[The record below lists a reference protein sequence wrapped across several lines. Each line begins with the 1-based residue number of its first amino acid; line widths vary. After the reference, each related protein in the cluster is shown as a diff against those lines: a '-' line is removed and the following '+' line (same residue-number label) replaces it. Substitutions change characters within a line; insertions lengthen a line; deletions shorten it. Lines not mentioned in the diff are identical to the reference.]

1 MDYITLSVAFI
12 SGILGVAY
20 PILLQVVTNLSEKYQ
35 SENILIVFK
44 QEKIQ
49 SIFQYTLYGSISL
62 LVLFIII
69 SRCCVHLEILAF
81 VILYALLIATLTLII
96 FFLILVKKVLLF
108 FNPIELVG
116 FLIKKHDDFTQ
127 ADNNYFASITDI
139 TISSIKKENQPI
151 LMTLTDFLNLDFR
164 KSIVIDNMHQT
175 VDISSAHLNL
185 IRKCSQT
192 YLQDQSPN
200 NYYLKNQMV
209 SFGFVLDNNVEY
221 ALSNETKSCLWAT
234 LTDYCIAK
242 NDDFLMAYWKKAH
255 SYFTSGIPA
264 IYLDYDFS
272 TEIPKNK
279 AVHDQRNKIRHDFM
293 HFNYLAGA
301 LMLHTGNY
309 DALKRIFRYTQ
320 TLPESYELLP
330 DTIGS
335 IYKSFI
341 EFEDPFDEQYVFI
354 ESSFPFPKLDGLKSH
369 LLIKYAVR
377 LYLALLFI
385 RLYFLQSTEYLRSPL
400 DLPQPPQD
408 NSEKKLWLEKLELF
422 YYAVGKTVNNSDLF
436 KALNFDAVNDQDW
449 LIRSNKKS
457 PLDLLKEFETLLKTS
472 IGEQE
477 QNQTVVADKLEKF
490 KSSSIKLIRQTSEKI
505 VKATNSEIPTETLT
519 KKWYVNGLKQL
530 LDKAPFAQNKVSN
543 HLNFDS
549 FLGTQLSSKLLTGF
563 IETFYLNVTSSYV
576 IKIEDMERAFEQLS
590 LDETYVIIST
600 KNRLTYLAKNLKTNK
615 LSEENFGDTPIISF
629 DNFNFPLVDQS
640 LFILKKED
648 LPIVS
653 FQNPSKQEI
662 EKYHLEPYDQHINL
676 FGNVM
681 NLNNYPEL
689 QQEILIDFPDSKI
702 ETSVLAILAMQ
713 MEIKWKTNKKVLML
727 RIQTPYNN
735 RGIPADPKSVAIL

>member
-1 MDYITLSVAFI
+1 MDYLTITVAFI

-20 PILLQVVTNLSEKYQ
+20 PILLQVVTKLGEKYQ

-49 SIFQYTLYGSISL
+49 SVFQYALYGSIFL
-62 LVLFIII
+62 LLLFIII
-69 SRCCVHLEILAF
+69 SRCCVHLEILALG
-81 VILYALLIATLTLII
+81 ILYALLIATLTLII
-96 FFLILVKKVLLF
+96 FFLILVKQVLLF

-116 FLIKKHDDFTQ
+116 FLIKKHQTSTQ
-127 ADNNYFASITDI
+127 EGNIYFASITDI

-151 LMTLTDFLNLDFR
+151 LMKLTDFLNQDFLKR
-164 KSIVIDNMHQT
+164 VKLQNQT
-175 VDISSAHLNL
+175 ADISNAHLNL
-185 IRKCSQT
+185 IHKCSHT
-192 YLQDQSPN
+192 YLQSQSLD

-209 SFGFVLDNNVEY
+209 SYGFVLDNISECP
-221 ALSNETKSCLWAT
+221 LPSETRTYLWDI
-234 LTDYCIAK
+234 LTRYCIAE
-242 NDDFLMAYWKKAH
+242 NDDFIMAYWKKAH
-255 SYFTSGIPA
+255 NYFTSGIPA
-264 IYLDYDFS
+264 IHLDYGF
-272 TEIPKNK
+272 TRELPINQ
-279 AVHDQRNKIRHDFM
+279 AVHDQRNKIRHDFL

-341 EFEDPFDEQYVFI
+341 EFEDPYDKQYVFI

-369 LLIKYAVR
+369 LLVKYAVR

-385 RLYFLQSTEYLRSPL
+385 RLYFLHLTAHFRSPL

-408 NSEKKLWLEKLELF
+408 NSEKKQWLEKLELF
-422 YYAVGKTVNNSDLF
+422 YFAVEKTMQNSALL
-436 KALNFDAVNDQDW
+436 KALNFDVVNDQDW
-449 LIRSNKKS
+449 LLRNNKTG
-457 PLDLLKEFETLLKTS
+457 PLDLLKDFESLLKTS
-472 IGEQE
+472 ITEQE
-477 QNQTVVADKLEKF
+477 QNQTVVAEKLDMF
-490 KSSSIKLIRQTSEKI
+490 KNSSTELVKQTSEKI

-519 KKWYVNGLKQL
+519 KRWYVNGLKQL
-530 LDKAPFAQNKVSN
+530 LDKAPFAQHKVSN

-563 IETFYLNVTSSYV
+563 IETFYLNVTSSFV
-576 IKIEDMERAFEQLS
+576 IKIEDMERSFEQLS

-600 KNRLTYLAKNLKTNK
+600 KNSLTYLAKNLKTNK
-615 LSEENFGDTPIISF
+615 LSDENFSDTPIISF

-640 LFILKKED
+640 LFVLKKED
-648 LPIVS
+648 LPSVS
-653 FQNPSKQEI
+653 YQIPSKQEI
-662 EKYHLEPYDQHINL
+662 VKYHLEPYDQHINL

-689 QQEILIDFPDSKI
+689 QQEILKDFPDSKI
-702 ETSVLAILAMQ
+702 ETSVLAILALQ
-713 MEIKWKTNKKVLML
+713 MEIKWKIDAKVLMIK
-727 RIQTPYNN
+727 IQTPYNN
-735 RGIPADPKSVAIL
+735 RGIPSKPESVTII